1 MSAATRSQR
10 AEIASGTWSCR
21 AVGALGALGGAT
33 AWASAV
39 ASTGAARAAELAL
52 VEAGAPP
59 GGDPWQVDSVG
70 TVDLALHDT
79 RLGALVVVLLALVL
93 LVAPAGRA
101 ASGPRWPV
109 VLGGG
114 AALVLG
120 NVLVAPSV
128 GEGAGGVL
136 AGTAG
141 LLAVVVVGCAVAAG
155 LAAALPGARP
165 SRAGRD
171 PLTLRG
177 RLVGAGAAAGTA
189 VALGV
194 NGLEVDGLGDG
205 WGYLLVPAA
214 AASAALSAAVLG
226 VLTVTFV
233 LLGPTPRPGR
243 RRLALAAAA
252 ATPGTASAAVLLG
265 GGPLEELVGLLAGPI
280 LFAALPGGL
289 VSLVLTAPAG
299 AEIGVDGLP
308 FVGGGTLVGLVVGLV
323 LSSLGSSG
331 GERVPAPAVGT
342 GPDDAA
348 DLA

>member
-1 MSAATRSQR
+1 MTRTTTPPAA
-10 AEIASGTWSCR
+10 GTAAGSRLGR
-21 AVGALGALGGAT
+21 AVGAVAALGGAV
-33 AWASAV
+33 AWALAV

-59 GGDPWQVDSVG
+59 GVDPWQVDSAG
-70 TVDLALHDT
+70 TVDLVLHDV
-79 RLGALVVVLLALVL
+79 RLGALVAVLLGLVL
-93 LVAPAGRA
+93 LVTGRDRA
-101 ASGPRWPV
+101 TRRPRWPV

-114 AALVLG
+114 AALVVG
-120 NVLVAPSV
+120 NVVVAPSV
-128 GEGAGGVL
+128 GPGASGVL
-136 AGTAG
+136 AGTGA
-141 LLAVVVVGCAVAAG
+141 LLAVVLVGGVVGSA
-155 LAAALPGARP
+155 LAAALPGT
-165 SRAGRD
+165 RASGAD
-171 PLTLRG
+171 GGPLPLPV
-177 RLVGAGAAAGTA
+177 RLGGGGAAAGTA
-189 VALGV
+189 VALGT

-233 LLGPTPRPGR
+233 LLGPTLRPGR
-243 RRLALAAAA
+243 RRVALAAAA
-252 ATPGTASAAVLLG
+252 ATPGTAAVAVLLG
-265 GGPLEELVGLLAGPI
+265 GGPLEELAGLLAGPF

-289 VSLVLTAPAG
+289 VSLLLTAPAG

-331 GERVPAPAVGT
+331 GERDPAPAVGT